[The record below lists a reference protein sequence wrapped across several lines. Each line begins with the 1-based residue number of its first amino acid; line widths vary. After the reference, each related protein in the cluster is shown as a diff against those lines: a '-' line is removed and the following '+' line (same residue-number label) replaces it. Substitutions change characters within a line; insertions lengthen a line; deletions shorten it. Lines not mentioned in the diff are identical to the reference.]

1 MKVKSTRLN
10 RKKGGAPLE
19 SSRPPRKEAFRVGS
33 LLGSPSRE
41 TETKTTPRQ
50 SYADVARC
58 AGSPGSIGD
67 ESSPSCTLL
76 QKVSRRQFGSMK
88 GQRDEP
94 RDSGNLDLPCVPP
107 LTYADIVK
115 RPQSPGIT
123 CEELAVSTGQTKTK
137 SYAEVLALSKVEDET
152 ERATELCSAV
162 RLPRK
167 RGPEEFREPRLRST
181 HIKPSAVAR
190 HQPSFLSRERNG
202 GRLCKADSESS
213 LLEQHPVLLSSR
225 SRRNRKRAS
234 VSRCCSGVDKAHGN
248 TSGTKTQRIGE
259 SAQTWPHYR
268 AFLDDTSAVINARL
282 ATGLA
287 CCLLSPRH
295 QSPEDHTHRGLTSR
309 RLPVEEKPWLSS
321 EAFSGE
327 PSFDGSTWTSYLA
340 DPSQRVHPATCFDSL
355 TAGEWQAAVAISMHL
370 YALHDQCVTYQKR
383 SFVCVP

>member
-19 SSRPPRKEAFRVGS
+19 ASRPPRKEASRVES
-33 LLGSPSRE
+33 LLGSPSRK

-67 ESSPSCTLL
+67 DSSPSCTLL
-76 QKVSRRQFGSMK
+76 QKVSRRQFGSTK

-94 RDSGNLDLPCVPP
+94 RDSGNLDLPCMPP

-123 CEELAVSTGQTKTK
+123 CSELAVSTGQTKTK
-137 SYAEVLALSKVEDET
+137 SYAEVLALSKVDDES
-152 ERATELCSAV
+152 ERATGLCSAV

-167 RGPEEFREPRLRST
+167 RGPEEVREPRLRPT
-181 HIKPSAVAR
+181 HFKPSSLAR
-190 HQPSFLSRERNG
+190 HQPNFFSRERNS
-202 GRLCKADSESS
+202 SESS

-225 SRRNRKRAS
+225 SRRNRKRAG
-234 VSRCCSGVDKAHGN
+234 VSRCCSGVDKAQGN
-248 TSGTKTQRIGE
+248 TSSTKTQRIGE

-268 AFLDDTSAVINARL
+268 AFLDDTSAVINSRL
-282 ATGLA
+282 AAGLA

-295 QSPEDHTHRGLTSR
+295 QFPEDHTHRGLTSR

-321 EAFSGE
+321 EALSGE
-327 PSFDGSTWTSYLA
+327 PTFDGSAWTSYLA
-340 DPSQRVHPATCFDSL
+340 DPSQRVRPATCFDSL

-370 YALHDQCVTYQKR
+370 YAWHDQCVTCQKR